1 MEKSKI
7 SAAGLVVVTTII
19 IAAILVAAYGSIQS
33 DFILTVENVVLTV
46 LTAAFNLL
54 YLIGAGL
61 ITLGSILVTTR
72 YVKSK
77 IRDPFQPFSGL
88 PRARYL
94 TISLEIFIGAEII
107 KSVIARTYEEFFLL
121 MLTIGIRGLVAAVLY
136 LERKWH
142 GETDKELK
150 PT

>member
-1 MEKSKI
+1 MEKSKMSTVGI
-7 SAAGLVVVTTII
+7 AIVGAII
-19 IAAILVAAYGSIQS
+19 IAAILVAVYGSMQS
-33 DFILTVENVVLTV
+33 NFLSNVENMVVSLLTI
-46 LTAAFNLL
+46 AFNFL

-61 ITLGSILVTTR
+61 ITLGSILITIR

-77 IRDPFQPFSGL
+77 LKDPFQPFEGL

-94 TISLEIFIGAEII
+94 TVSLEIFIGAEII

-142 GETDKELK
+142 GDTDAESK

>member
-1 MEKSKI
+1 MEKNKMST
-7 SAAGLVVVTTII
+7 SGLAVVVTIM
-19 IAAILVAAYGSIQS
+19 IAAIMVAAYGSIQS
-33 DFILTVENVVLTV
+33 DFILTVENLVLTV

-77 IRDPFQPFSGL
+77 IKDPFQPFSGL

>member
-1 MEKSKI
+1 MEKNKMST
-7 SAAGLVVVTTII
+7 SGLAVVVTIM

-33 DFILTVENVVLTV
+33 DFILTVENLVLTV

>member
-1 MEKSKI
+1 MENSKMNY
-7 SAAGLVVVTTII
+7 AGLAIVGAIF
-19 IAAILVAAYGSIQS
+19 IAAILVAAYGSMQS
-33 DFILTVENVVLTV
+33 GFLLSVENGVVTV
-46 LTAAFNLL
+46 LTIAFSFL

-61 ITLGSILVTTR
+61 ITLGSILVTIR

-77 IRDPFQPFSGL
+77 IKAPFQPFAGL

-121 MLTIGIRGLVAAVLY
+121 ILTIGIRGLVAAVLY

-142 GETDKELK
+142 GEAGTEPK
-150 PT
+150 PI